1 MAGIP
6 ALTLHRSK
14 NWNSEM
20 AHTANVRPVAGQF
33 GQAPFFTRLLAA
45 VLAWNDTRVTR
56 KELSRLTNH
65 ELDDIG
71 LCIADIEAVARRR
84 FR

>member
-1 MAGIP
+1 
-6 ALTLHRSK
+6 
-14 NWNSEM
+14 M
-20 AHTANVRPVAGQF
+20 AHIATARPVAGQF
-33 GQAPFFTRLLAA
+33 GQAPFFTRLVAA

-56 KELSRLTNH
+56 KELSRLTSR

-71 LCIADIEAVARRR
+71 LCLADIEAVARRR